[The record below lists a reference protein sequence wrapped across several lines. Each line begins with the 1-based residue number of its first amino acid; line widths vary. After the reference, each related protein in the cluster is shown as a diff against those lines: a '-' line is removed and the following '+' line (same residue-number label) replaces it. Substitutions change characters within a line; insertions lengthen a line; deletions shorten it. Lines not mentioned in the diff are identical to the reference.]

1 MKEAYQIIKDIKKGE
16 MKPVYFLA
24 GEEVFFIDLISDF
37 IEQNILPEE
46 AKGFD
51 QMIVY
56 GRDVQLQDL
65 FFQARRFPMIGEK
78 LVIIV
83 KEAQHLFRKQT
94 DYQLL
99 EDYMKNPS
107 QQTLLV
113 FNYKHK
119 KPDAR
124 KKAIKVV
131 KERGVYFE
139 TKRMYE
145 REVMKWIAETVKEM
159 NYNIDAKSSQMLMDF
174 LGTDLSKIYNEL
186 QKLQILLPAG
196 TSITP
201 DIIEENIGIS
211 KDYNTFELK
220 SAIAKADY
228 PKAQQIINYFNANPK
243 EHPLPVSLAILYNF
257 FRDLFL
263 YHSLVDKSKHSV
275 AKALRINP
283 FFVSEYEA
291 AANKY
296 SMKKITRIMSY
307 LEEADLRSKGV
318 ESGSMENKDI
328 MNELVFKIMH

>member
-1 MKEAYQIIKDIKKGE
+1 MKEAYQIIKEIKNGE
-16 MKPVYFLA
+16 LKPVYFLT
-24 GEEVFFIDLISDF
+24 GEEVFFIDLISDA
-37 IEQNILPEE
+37 IENNVLSEE

-51 QMIVY
+51 QMVVY
-56 GRDVQLQDL
+56 GRDVDLQDL

-78 LVIIV
+78 LVIII
-83 KEAQHLFRKQT
+83 KEAQHLFKKAS

-99 EDYMKNPS
+99 EEYMENPS
-107 QQTLLV
+107 PQTLMV

-124 KKAIKVV
+124 KKAIKLV
-131 KERGVYFE
+131 KKEGVYFE

-145 REVMKWIAETVKEM
+145 REVMKWIAETVREM
-159 NYNIDAKSSQMLMDF
+159 KYSIDAKSTQMLMDF

-186 QKLQILLPAG
+186 QKLQILLPEG

-201 DIIEENIGIS
+201 EIIEENIGIS

-220 SAIAKADY
+220 SAIAKGNY

-243 EHPLPVSLAILYNF
+243 EHPLPVSLAVLYNF

-275 AKALRINP
+275 AKALHINP
-283 FFVSEYEA
+283 FFVSEYEGA
-291 AANKY
+291 ATRY
-296 SMKKITRIMSY
+296 PMKKITRIMAY
-307 LEEADLRSKGV
+307 LEEADLKSKGV
-318 ESGSMENKDI
+318 ESGSMGHKDI